1 MTPRKYLMISAL
13 SKQMMEVKET
23 AKKEADK
30 FNIEHPVMWACDE
43 KTEYKGNGYYGGSRE
58 LVGYTIKKRIP
69 EDIAQEV
76 LKFYKELQTMKAD
89 EIYAAVLKKLL
100 KEAEDE
106 DDGEGKK

>member
-13 SKQMMEVKET
+13 SKQMKEIKEA

-30 FNIEHPVMWACDE
+30 YDTNKPCILMCDGVYHR
-43 KTEYKGNGYYGGSRE
+43 KSSGYGWGSGPSE
-58 LVGYTIKKRIP
+58 LVGYKPIQQLP

-76 LKFYKELQTMKAD
+76 LKFYKELQTMKSD

-100 KEAEDE
+100 AESKDMDE
-106 DDGEGKK
+106 K